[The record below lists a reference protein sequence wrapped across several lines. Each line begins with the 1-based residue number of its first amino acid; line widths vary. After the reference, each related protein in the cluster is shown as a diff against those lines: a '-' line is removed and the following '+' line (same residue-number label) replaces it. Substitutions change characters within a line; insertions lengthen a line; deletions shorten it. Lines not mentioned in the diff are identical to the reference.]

1 MIGLLEVFLE
11 HRIEAQ
17 RLLLAVTVALALWRG
32 AGPERATGLV
42 LAGMLFA
49 DLAYHAIFG
58 TGVDLLTIDVGHAV
72 IDTLAMAAL
81 TSIAIAA
88 NRTYTLWIGALQI
101 LAVLGH
107 VARNLDDAIS
117 PLVYAII
124 HIAPSYFQI
133 GLLLAGTL
141 RHRRRLRRHG
151 SYRSWRT
158 VSPPS
163 WASGRLAWLDA

>member
-1 MIGLLEVFLE
+1 MIQLLEIFLE
-11 HRIEAQ
+11 YRVEAQ
-17 RLLLAVTVALALWRG
+17 RLLLAVAVVSALRWG

-42 LAGMLFA
+42 LAGMLVA

-58 TGVDLLTIDVGHAV
+58 AGVDLLTIDVGHAV
-72 IDTLAMAAL
+72 IDTLAMGAL
-81 TSIAIAA
+81 TSIAVAA
-88 NRTYTLWIGALQI
+88 NRNYTLWIGALQI

-107 VARNLDDAIS
+107 IARNLDEAIS

-133 GLLLAGTL
+133 GLLLMGTF
-141 RHRRRLRRHG
+141 RHRRRVRLHP

-158 VSPPS
+158 SSPPS
-163 WASGRLAWLDA
+163 WATGRLAWLDS